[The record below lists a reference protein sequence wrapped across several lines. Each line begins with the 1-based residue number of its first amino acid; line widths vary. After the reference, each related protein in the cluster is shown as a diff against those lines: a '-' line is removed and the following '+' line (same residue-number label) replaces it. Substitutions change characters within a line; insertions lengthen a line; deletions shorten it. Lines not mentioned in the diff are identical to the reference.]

1 MNTNSTSSPSSE
13 SNIRPYF
20 ILLDMFLI
28 SSIFLGFIFCVSFIC
43 ISAGFRSCRS
53 ILTLLSANSCIAG
66 LIFNGVQ
73 LINALLLFR
82 DDIYLSTSNYNQYCE
97 IRNYLMHVSGSL
109 LYYSYC
115 VQSISRLFFVVFYK
129 HTFLLTYHVH
139 FILIAIQ
146 WTVGLML
153 PMSILTSSHRQYQ
166 TDTSQCFITIK
177 NVSQT
182 LFG

>member
-1 MNTNSTSSPSSE
+1 
-13 SNIRPYF
+13 
-20 ILLDMFLI
+20 
-28 SSIFLGFIFCVSFIC
+28 
-43 ISAGFRSCRS
+43 
-53 ILTLLSANSCIAG
+53 
-66 LIFNGVQ
+66 
-73 LINALLLFR
+73 
-82 DDIYLSTSNYNQYCE
+82 
-97 IRNYLMHVSGSL
+97 MHVSGSL